1 MKKLATTC
9 IAILTLVDLANAQP
23 APISAKEIMDRMA
36 AVYASCRTYTDEG
49 EVSAEF
55 VDRSSPTPQHFFT
68 AFARPSSFRFELR
81 FRRGFRDEARYVAWK
96 EGDLEKSGWPSPP
109 YEREA
114 PLERTLLN
122 LARPSRGS
130 AVTIPGLLLPDLFRT
145 MSLLTS
151 LEELK
156 LAGEEKIDGR
166 QTFRIEGKLQ
176 GQMLKLWIDRNEF
189 LIVKTYRKVNLGGFE
204 EETTTKYKPK
214 VNVEISN
221 DKLVFNPPSES
232 RSAQASTPNF
242 GPSSSLP
249 VNGTNLAP
257 LMSEAPRLRDFG
269 SSLRRNS
276 KENAERRRK
285 KRSNVNEEDVV
296 RVDTDLVVCDVLVVD
311 KEGKSIPG
319 LVEEDF
325 VVKEDDV
332 PQKVG
337 SFSRGDSKTIPRSI
351 VLLIDYSGSQ
361 LPYIKTSIEAAKTL
375 VDQLNP
381 EDRMA
386 IVTDDVQLLVDF
398 TSDKE
403 ILKAKLESLK
413 TNALSGK
420 LGRSEQYDAL
430 IATLNELFNEE
441 DLRPIVIFQTDG
453 DRLND
458 LTGDTPSN
466 PYLPKRK
473 YTFEDLL
480 TAAEKA
486 RGTVYSIIPG
496 IRLVGLSED
505 EQLKKAKLDWKNR
518 DEAAVELRRLNN
530 LPARNSGSTSMSDT
544 SLSRYLAHWLR
555 MQLALTG
562 LAKYTGGWVDFLEQ
576 PDQANEV
583 YKRILTDIN
592 QRYIIGYYPTNRTRD
607 GRRRKVSIEVRGH
620 PEYVV
625 WGRKTYFAPE

>member
-1 MKKLATTC
+1 M
-9 IAILTLVDLANAQP
+9 Q
-23 APISAKEIMDRMA
+23 
-36 AVYASCRTYTDEG
+36 
-49 EVSAEF
+49 
-55 VDRSSPTPQHFFT
+55 
-68 AFARPSSFRFELR
+68 
-81 FRRGFRDEARYVAWK
+81 
-96 EGDLEKSGWPSPP
+96 
-109 YEREA
+109 
-114 PLERTLLN
+114 
-122 LARPSRGS
+122 
-130 AVTIPGLLLPDLFRT
+130 
-145 MSLLTS
+145 
-151 LEELK
+151 
-156 LAGEEKIDGR
+156 KI
-166 QTFRIEGKLQ
+166 
-176 GQMLKLWIDRNEF
+176 
-189 LIVKTYRKVNLGGFE
+189 
-204 EETTTKYKPK
+204 
-214 VNVEISN
+214 
-221 DKLVFNPPSES
+221 
-232 RSAQASTPNF
+232 
-242 GPSSSLP
+242 
-249 VNGTNLAP
+249 
-257 LMSEAPRLRDFG
+257 
-269 SSLRRNS
+269 
-276 KENAERRRK
+276 
-285 KRSNVNEEDVV
+285 
-296 RVDTDLVVCDVLVVD
+296 
-311 KEGKSIPG
+311 
-319 LVEEDF
+319 
-325 VVKEDDV
+325 
-332 PQKVG
+332 G

-351 VLLIDYSGSQ
+351 VLLIDYSVSQ

-381 EDRMA
+381 NDRMA

-403 ILKAKLESLK
+403 ILKARLESLK

-420 LGRSEQYDAL
+420 FGRSEQYDAL
-430 IATLNELFNEE
+430 MATLNELFNEE

-453 DRLND
+453 DQLND

-473 YTFEDLL
+473 YTFADLL
-480 TAAEKA
+480 TATEKA

-530 LPARNSGSTSMSDT
+530 LPARNSGSTISDT
-544 SLSRYLAHWLR
+544 SLSRYVAHWLR

-607 GRRRKVSIEVRGH
+607 GGRRKVSIEVRGH